1 MWWSRFLRSSHA
13 RQVARNIRRTRLT
26 PHPSVITR
34 MWRRLRPDSAR
45 PSPSKLGWRYRIRSL
60 NKTGEVA
67 KPARPKRAPDTLA
80 RSWRRLPFFRAWNRL
95 RQGGGYRQ
103 QPASRAKAA
112 GPAEAVG
119 QAEAAGQAAAVE
131 KGVLARA
138 AEALAAEALA
148 AEAAVAPPPVSPAD
162 AMAQWLARQRR
173 SEAGLAIEAA
183 ERASLARRAL
193 EYLTSRREELPSSAQ
208 GLLAPLREA
217 AAARVAPLREAAA
230 ARAAAAAER
239 LAGASRHVTAEVRRL
254 RGEASQAAVGAVWQA
269 EAVVSG
275 WVVGAAASW
284 RAARTAL
291 QEPCTRTRTHTP

>member
-1 MWWSRFLRSSHA
+1 M
-13 RQVARNIRRTRLT
+13 
-26 PHPSVITR
+26 
-34 MWRRLRPDSAR
+34 
-45 PSPSKLGWRYRIRSL
+45 
-60 NKTGEVA
+60 
-67 KPARPKRAPDTLA
+67 
-80 RSWRRLPFFRAWNRL
+80 
-95 RQGGGYRQ
+95 
-103 QPASRAKAA
+103 
-112 GPAEAVG
+112 
-119 QAEAAGQAAAVE
+119 
-131 KGVLARA
+131 
-138 AEALAAEALA
+138 
-148 AEAAVAPPPVSPAD
+148 
-162 AMAQWLARQRR
+162 
-173 SEAGLAIEAA
+173 AIEAA

-217 AAARVAPLREAAA
+217 AAARVAPLRDAAA

-239 LAGASRHVTAEVRRL
+239 LAGASRHVAAEVRRL

>member
-1 MWWSRFLRSSHA
+1 
-13 RQVARNIRRTRLT
+13 
-26 PHPSVITR
+26 

-60 NKTGEVA
+60 NRTGEVA

-103 QPASRAKAA
+103 QPATRAKAA
-112 GPAEAVG
+112 GPAEA
-119 QAEAAGQAAAVE
+119 AGEAAAVE

-148 AEAAVAPPPVSPAD
+148 AEAAVAPPPVSPAE

-173 SEAGLAIEAA
+173 SEAGLAIEAV

-193 EYLTSRREELPSSAQ
+193 EYLTSRPEELPSSAQ

-217 AAARVAPLREAAA
+217 AAARAA
-230 ARAAAAAER
+230 
-239 LAGASRHVTAEVRRL
+239 G
-254 RGEASQAAVGAVWQA
+254 
-269 EAVVSG
+269 
-275 WVVGAAASW
+275 
-284 RAARTAL
+284 
-291 QEPCTRTRTHTP
+291 

>member
-1 MWWSRFLRSSHA
+1 M
-13 RQVARNIRRTRLT
+13 
-26 PHPSVITR
+26 
-34 MWRRLRPDSAR
+34 
-45 PSPSKLGWRYRIRSL
+45 
-60 NKTGEVA
+60 A

-95 RQGGGYRQ
+95 RQGGGYR
-103 QPASRAKAA
+103 PATRAKAA
-112 GPAEAVG
+112 GPAEA
-119 QAEAAGQAAAVE
+119 AGEAAAVE

-148 AEAAVAPPPVSPAD
+148 AEAAVAPPPVSPAE

-173 SEAGLAIEAA
+173 SEAGLAIETV
-183 ERASLARRAL
+183 ERASLSRRAL

-217 AAARVAPLREAAA
+217 VAARVAPLREAAA
-230 ARAAAAAER
+230 VRAAAAAER
-239 LAGASRHVTAEVRRL
+239 LAGASRHVAAEVRRL
-254 RGEASQAAVGAVWQA
+254 RGEALQVAVGAVWQA

-284 RAARTAL
+284 RAARTAM

>member
-1 MWWSRFLRSSHA
+1 MIMIKRFHTLHDAYVIISIIIIIIINREKPKGVSGCLPPPTSVITTRPAAGRAATTMAWWSRFLRSSNA
-13 RQVARNIRRTRLT
+13 RQVARNFKRTPRLT
-26 PHPSVITR
+26 PRPSMITR

-45 PSPSKLGWRYRIRSL
+45 PTPSKPGGWRGRIRSL

-103 QPASRAKAA
+103 QPATRAKAA
-112 GPAEAVG
+112 G

-138 AEALAAEALA
+138 ADALAADALA
-148 AEAAVAPPPVSPAD
+148 ADAVAVPPPVSPAE
-162 AMAQWLARQRR
+162 AMAQWLSRRRR

-193 EYLTSRREELPSSAQ
+193 DFLTSRREELPSSAQ
-208 GLLAPLREA
+208 GLLAPLWEA
-217 AAARVAPLREAAA
+217 AS
-230 ARAAAAAER
+230 ARAAAAAEP
-239 LAGASRHVTAEVRRL
+239 LAGAARHVTAEVRR
-254 RGEASQAAVGAVWQA
+254 
-269 EAVVSG
+269 
-275 WVVGAAASW
+275 
-284 RAARTAL
+284 AL
-291 QEPCTRTRTHTP
+291 EP

>member
-1 MWWSRFLRSSHA
+1 MAWWSRFLRSSNA
-13 RQVARNIRRTRLT
+13 RQVARNFKRTPRLT
-26 PHPSVITR
+26 PRPSMITR

-45 PSPSKLGWRYRIRSL
+45 LSTPSKPGGWRGRIRSL

-103 QPASRAKAA
+103 QPATRAKAA
-112 GPAEAVG
+112 G

-138 AEALAAEALA
+138 ADALAADALA
-148 AEAAVAPPPVSPAD
+148 ADAVAVPPPVSPAE
-162 AMAQWLARQRR
+162 AMAQWLSRRRR

-193 EYLTSRREELPSSAQ
+193 DFLTSRREELPASAQ
-208 GLLAPLREA
+208 GLLAPLWEA
-217 AAARVAPLREAAA
+217 AS
-230 ARAAAAAER
+230 ARAAAAAAAAAAAVP
-239 LAGASRHVTAEVRRL
+239 LAGAARHVTVEVRR
-254 RGEASQAAVGAVWQA
+254 
-269 EAVVSG
+269 
-275 WVVGAAASW
+275 
-284 RAARTAL
+284 AL
-291 QEPCTRTRTHTP
+291 